1 MSSCR
6 ESLLDLEPLDLRDLG
21 MGSES
26 FLLAGV
32 WVVWVVW
39 EGGGQGRLHQI
50 SLSPA
55 VSSVEQ
61 SEEMAMSVTQ
71 VEWRVRGEL
80 ILAPDTASQ
89 I

>member
-26 FLLAGV
+26 FLLAGA
-32 WVVWVVW
+32 WGVW

>member
-26 FLLAGV
+26 FLLAG
-32 WVVWVVW
+32 VWVVW